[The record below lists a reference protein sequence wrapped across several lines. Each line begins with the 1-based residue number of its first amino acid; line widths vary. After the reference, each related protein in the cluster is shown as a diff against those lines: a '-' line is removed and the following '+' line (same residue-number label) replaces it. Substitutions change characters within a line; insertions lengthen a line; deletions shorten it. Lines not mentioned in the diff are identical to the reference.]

1 MLVLHQIGQKDSRH
15 IIFQRRP
22 ILDDGSTREQ
32 LQIRLQAAEEAL
44 QRCERLA
51 VASRYAGAVMHEV
64 NNPLE
69 ALTNLVYLTR
79 QTKSDP
85 QRVDENMEIAEK
97 QLQNLANITRKTL
110 SFYRDQ
116 TEAKDFDLVDIAES
130 ALRIHAERARK
141 QRISVHMKT
150 DGPAFASVFASEILQ
165 ILSNFIVNS
174 LDALPTE
181 GGVLCVRVR
190 NTGDRIHVIVADN
203 GSGIEEKVYA
213 NIFTAHNTS
222 KSHGTGLGLWLSH
235 GIAKKHGGCVSCR
248 SSVVFG
254 KSGSTFRLSLPAS
267 KKSEG
272 GLSLV
277 TS

>member
-1 MLVLHQIGQKDSRH
+1 M
-15 IIFQRRP
+15 
-22 ILDDGSTREQ
+22 DDGSTREQ

-79 QTKSDP
+79 QTKSGP
-85 QRVDENMEIAEK
+85 QKVDENMEIAEK
-97 QLQNLANITRKTL
+97 QLQNLASITRKTL

-116 TEAKDFDLVDIAES
+116 TEARDFDLVDIAES

-150 DGPAFASVFASEILQ
+150 DDPAFASVFASEILQ

-190 NTGDRIHVIVADN
+190 NMGDRVHVIV
-203 GSGIEEKVYA
+203 
-213 NIFTAHNTS
+213 AHNTS

-235 GIAKKHGGCVSCR
+235 GIAKKHGGCISCR
-248 SSVVFG
+248 SSVVYG

-272 GLSLV
+272 GLRLV
-277 TS
+277 KS